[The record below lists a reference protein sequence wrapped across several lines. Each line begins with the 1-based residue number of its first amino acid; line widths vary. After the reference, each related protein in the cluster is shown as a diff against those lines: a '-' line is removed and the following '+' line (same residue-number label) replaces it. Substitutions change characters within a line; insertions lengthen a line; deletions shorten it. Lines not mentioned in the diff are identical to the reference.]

1 MTEDKSQV
9 VLDVAPEAVEAQ
21 IGETIKQFKKK
32 RQEAADKLENGQR
45 LRRTTFENLEDKG
58 LLEPKAL
65 YTEFQKI
72 EAKESRLSSAE
83 RQLISDITLVSMQ
96 EVFSRR
102 IKEARE
108 AGEIKP
114 GIPKRKRTKK
124 ATPKTK

>member
-32 RQEAADKLENGQR
+32 RQEAADKLENWKR